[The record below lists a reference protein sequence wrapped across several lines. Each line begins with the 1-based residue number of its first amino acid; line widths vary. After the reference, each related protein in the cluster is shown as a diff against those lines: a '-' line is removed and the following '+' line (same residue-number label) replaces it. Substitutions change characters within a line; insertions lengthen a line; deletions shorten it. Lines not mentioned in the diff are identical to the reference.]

1 MKFTRFLLLLA
12 LPLYFISCKP
22 LQKIPNY
29 LENVNDSTGKGVVKV
44 VELKIQ
50 KNDLLSIQIFS
61 LSTQPDKADILFNQP
76 TLGAAGGAPGYL
88 VDNNGNIEH
97 HRLGVIHAEG
107 LTKQQLADEVK
118 KRLKEPVEVLAD
130 PTVLVRFM
138 NLKVTVLGMVGQEGP
153 ISVPGEKLNIFEAVG
168 LAGGINDF
176 GKKNTVKVI
185 RETDGQR
192 EVGFLDLTS
201 QKVFESPYYNL
212 VQNDLVIVEAT
223 SQKQTEQQQT
233 KIMQKITFAF
243 TIVTAVAALSN
254 IFIRN

>member
-97 HRLGVIHAEG
+97 LSLIH
-107 LTKQQLADEVK
+107 
-118 KRLKEPVEVLAD
+118 
-130 PTVLVRFM
+130 
-138 NLKVTVLGMVGQEGP
+138 
-153 ISVPGEKLNIFEAVG
+153 I
-168 LAGGINDF
+168 
-176 GKKNTVKVI
+176 
-185 RETDGQR
+185 
-192 EVGFLDLTS
+192 
-201 QKVFESPYYNL
+201 
-212 VQNDLVIVEAT
+212 
-223 SQKQTEQQQT
+223 
-233 KIMQKITFAF
+233 
-243 TIVTAVAALSN
+243 
-254 IFIRN
+254 